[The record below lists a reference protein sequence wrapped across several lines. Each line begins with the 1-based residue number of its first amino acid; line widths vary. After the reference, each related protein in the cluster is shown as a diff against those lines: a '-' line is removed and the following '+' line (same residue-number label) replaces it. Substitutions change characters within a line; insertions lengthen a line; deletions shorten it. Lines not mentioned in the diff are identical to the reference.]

1 MEVLIIFGQ
10 VRLKN
15 IFNIGFF
22 MDLFIST
29 FLKMFFI
36 MAPFFAL
43 TVFLTVTQEASAK
56 EKKAL
61 AVKVTISVIIT
72 SLILLFFGKHIFTIF
87 GITLDAFRIGAG
99 ALLFLTAV
107 ELVKGSKDS
116 AKVADKDVL
125 QLAVVPLSIPVIVG
139 PGTIGILLVMGAT
152 FEDTS
157 SMITGS
163 LALICAVL
171 VIGFMLHSSTVF
183 ERIMGKQGLLVISK
197 ITGLILAAL
206 SAQIVFTGIK
216 NFLEL

>member
-1 MEVLIIFGQ
+1 
-10 VRLKN
+10 
-15 IFNIGFF
+15 
-22 MDLFIST
+22 MDIFIST

-61 AVKVTISVIIT
+61 AIKVTVSVIIT

-116 AKVADKDVL
+116 AKVGDKDVL

-157 SMITGS
+157 SMLTGS
-163 LALICAVL
+163 LALISAVL
-171 VIGFMLHSSTVF
+171 VIGFMLHSSSIF
-183 ERIMGKQGLLVISK
+183 EKMIGKQGLLVISK

-216 NFLEL
+216 NFLGL

>member
-1 MEVLIIFGQ
+1 
-10 VRLKN
+10 
-15 IFNIGFF
+15 

-43 TVFLTVTQEASAK
+43 TVFLTVTQEATAK

-61 AVKVTISVIIT
+61 AIKVTISVIIT
-72 SLILLFFGKHIFTIF
+72 SMILLFFGKHIFTIF

-99 ALLFLTAV
+99 ALLFLTAI

-116 AKVADKDVL
+116 AKIGDKDVL

-157 SMITGS
+157 SMLTGS
-163 LALICAVL
+163 LALISAVL
-171 VIGFMLHSSTVF
+171 VIGFMLYSSSIF
-183 ERIMGKQGLLVISK
+183 ERMMGKQGLLVISK

>member
-1 MEVLIIFGQ
+1 
-10 VRLKN
+10 
-15 IFNIGFF
+15 

-43 TVFLTVTQEASAK
+43 TVFLTVTQEATAK

-61 AVKVTISVIIT
+61 AIKVTISVIIT
-72 SLILLFFGKHIFTIF
+72 SMILLFFGKHIFTIF

-99 ALLFLTAV
+99 ALLFLTAI
-107 ELVKGSKDS
+107 ELVKGNKDS
-116 AKVADKDVL
+116 AKVGDKDVL

-157 SMITGS
+157 SMLTGS
-163 LALICAVL
+163 LALISAVL
-171 VIGFMLHSSTVF
+171 IIGFMLYSSSIF
-183 ERIMGKQGLLVISK
+183 ERMMGKQGLLVISK

>member
-1 MEVLIIFGQ
+1 MEI
-10 VRLKN
+10 
-15 IFNIGFF
+15 
-22 MDLFIST
+22 FIST

-61 AVKVTISVIIT
+61 AIRVTISVVIT
-72 SLILLFFGKHIFTIF
+72 SLILLFFGKHIFSIF

-157 SMITGS
+157 SLIMGS
-163 LALICAVL
+163 LALISAVL
-171 VIGFMLHSSTVF
+171 VIGFMLYSSSIF
-183 ERIMGKQGLLVISK
+183 ERMMGKQGLLVISK

-216 NFLEL
+216 NFLKL

>member
-1 MEVLIIFGQ
+1 
-10 VRLKN
+10 
-15 IFNIGFF
+15 

-43 TVFLTVTQEASAK
+43 TVFLTVTQEATVK

-61 AVKVTISVIIT
+61 AIKVTISVIIT
-72 SLILLFFGKHIFTIF
+72 SMILLFFGKHIFTIF

-99 ALLFLTAV
+99 ALLFLTAI

-116 AKVADKDVL
+116 AKVGDKDVL

-157 SMITGS
+157 SMIMGS
-163 LALICAVL
+163 LALVSAVL
-171 VIGFMLHSSTVF
+171 VIGFMLYSSSIF
-183 ERIMGKQGLLVISK
+183 ERMMGKQGLLVISK

>member
-1 MEVLIIFGQ
+1 
-10 VRLKN
+10 
-15 IFNIGFF
+15 
-22 MDLFIST
+22 MDIFIST

-61 AVKVTISVIIT
+61 AIRVTISVIIA
-72 SLILLFFGKHIFTIF
+72 SLILLFFGKHIFSVF

-107 ELVKGSKDS
+107 ELVKGSKDG
-116 AKVADKDVL
+116 AKASDKDIS
-125 QLAVVPLSIPVIVG
+125 QLAVVPLAIPVTIG

-152 FEDTS
+152 FES
-157 SMITGS
+157 KASLIMGS
-163 LALICAVL
+163 LALVSAVV
-171 VIGFMLHSSTVF
+171 VIGLMLYTSTVF
-183 ERIMGKQGLLVISK
+183 ERLIGKQGLLVISK
-197 ITGLILAAL
+197 ITGLFLAAL

-216 NFLEL
+216 GFLEL

>member
-1 MEVLIIFGQ
+1 
-10 VRLKN
+10 
-15 IFNIGFF
+15 
-22 MDLFIST
+22 MDIFIST

-61 AVKVTISVIIT
+61 AIKVTVSVIIT

-116 AKVADKDVL
+116 AKVGDKDVL

-157 SMITGS
+157 SMLTGS
-163 LALICAVL
+163 LALISAVL
-171 VIGFMLHSSTVF
+171 VIGFMLYSSSIF

>member
-1 MEVLIIFGQ
+1 
-10 VRLKN
+10 
-15 IFNIGFF
+15 
-22 MDLFIST
+22 MDIFIST

-61 AVKVTISVIIT
+61 AIKVTVSVIIT

-116 AKVADKDVL
+116 AKVGDKDVL

-157 SMITGS
+157 SMLTGS
-163 LALICAVL
+163 LALISAVL
-171 VIGFMLHSSTVF
+171 VIGFMLYSSSIF
-183 ERIMGKQGLLVISK
+183 ERMMGKQGLLVISK

-216 NFLEL
+216 NFLGL

>member
-1 MEVLIIFGQ
+1 
-10 VRLKN
+10 
-15 IFNIGFF
+15 

-43 TVFLTVTQEASAK
+43 TVFLTVTQDASVK

-61 AVKVTISVIIT
+61 AIKVTISVIIT
-72 SLILLFFGKHIFTIF
+72 SMILLFFGKHIFTIF

-99 ALLFLTAV
+99 ALLFLTAI

-116 AKVADKDVL
+116 AKVGDKDVL

-152 FEDTS
+152 FENTS
-157 SMITGS
+157 SMLTGS
-163 LALICAVL
+163 LALISAVL
-171 VIGFMLHSSTVF
+171 VIGFMLYSSSIF
-183 ERIMGKQGLLVISK
+183 ERMMGKQGLLVLSK

>member
-1 MEVLIIFGQ
+1 
-10 VRLKN
+10 
-15 IFNIGFF
+15 

-56 EKKAL
+56 QKKAL
-61 AVKVTISVIIT
+61 AIKVTISVIIT
-72 SLILLFFGKHIFTIF
+72 SMILLFFGKHIFTIF

-99 ALLFLTAV
+99 ALLFLTAI
-107 ELVKGSKDS
+107 ELVKGNKDS
-116 AKVADKDVL
+116 AKVGDKDVL

-157 SMITGS
+157 SMLTGS
-163 LALICAVL
+163 LALISAVL
-171 VIGFMLHSSTVF
+171 VIGFMLYSSSIF
-183 ERIMGKQGLLVISK
+183 ERMIGKQGLLVISK

>member
-1 MEVLIIFGQ
+1 
-10 VRLKN
+10 
-15 IFNIGFF
+15 

-43 TVFLTVTQEASAK
+43 TVFLTVTQEATTK
-56 EKKAL
+56 EKKTL
-61 AVKVTISVIIT
+61 AIKVTVSIIIS
-72 SLILLFFGKHIFTIF
+72 SLILLFFGKHIFSVF

-99 ALLFLTAV
+99 ALLFLTAI

-116 AKVADKDVL
+116 AKVGDKDIL

-157 SMITGS
+157 SMLTGS
-163 LALICAVL
+163 LALISAVL
-171 VIGFMLHSSTVF
+171 VIGFMLYSSSIF
-183 ERIMGKQGLLVISK
+183 ERMMGKQGLLVISK

-216 NFLEL
+216 NFLKL

>member
-1 MEVLIIFGQ
+1 
-10 VRLKN
+10 
-15 IFNIGFF
+15 

-43 TVFLTVTQEASAK
+43 TVFLTVTQEATAK

-61 AVKVTISVIIT
+61 AIKVTISVIIT
-72 SLILLFFGKHIFTIF
+72 SMIILFFGKHIFTIF

-99 ALLFLTAV
+99 ALLFLTAI
-107 ELVKGSKDS
+107 ELVKGNKDS
-116 AKVADKDVL
+116 TKVGDKDVL

-157 SMITGS
+157 SMLTGS
-163 LALICAVL
+163 LALISAVL
-171 VIGFMLHSSTVF
+171 VIGFMLYSSSIF
-183 ERIMGKQGLLVISK
+183 EKIMDKQGLLVLSK